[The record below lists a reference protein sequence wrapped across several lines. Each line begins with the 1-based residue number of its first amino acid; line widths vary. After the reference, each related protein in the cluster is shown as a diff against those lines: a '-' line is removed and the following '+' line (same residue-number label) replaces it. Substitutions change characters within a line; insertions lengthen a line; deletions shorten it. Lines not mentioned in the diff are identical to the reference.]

1 MKHKNKRHTAILSLI
16 KESDIET
23 QTDLALKL
31 RLNGI
36 NATQATISRDIKQL
50 HLIKVLVKET
60 NKYRYEQRVSDQSET
75 PPSVKS
81 KAMTMLRES
90 IVSMKRAQNLVVV
103 KCYTGTAPAA
113 CTVIDSASH
122 NDIVGTIAGD
132 DTIFIATENNERA
145 EALIKKLSDYISEK

>member
-16 KESDIET
+16 KESDVET

-31 RLNGI
+31 RLKGI

-50 HLIKVLVKET
+50 HLIKVLVKDT
-60 NKYRYEQRVSDQSET
+60 NKYRYEQRTSDYTET
-75 PPSVKS
+75 PPPAKS

-90 IVSMKRAQNLVVV
+90 IVSMRRAQNLVVV

-113 CTVIDSASH
+113 CTAIDSASH
-122 NDIVGTIAGD
+122 DDIVGTIAGD
-132 DTIFIATENNERA
+132 DTIFIATESNERA
-145 EALIKKLSDYISEK
+145 EALIRKLSDYVSEK

>member
-60 NKYRYEQRVSDQSET
+60 NKYRYEQRVSNQSET

-113 CTVIDSASH
+113 CTAIDSASH